1 MIATTLTL
9 LGFLPLVQTS
19 ASSATQGTVSASAAD
34 RLAELERANAELS
47 RRLDLLADEMERQ
60 DHGDVFTPVGESRR
74 GLSPAA
80 SKIYEAKSRLSIG
93 GYGEMLYTNRQSG
106 TAPDDV
112 DFLRAILYVG
122 YKFDDR
128 WLLNTEFEFEHASVE
143 DTADGDSNGSVS
155 VEFAYLEYLFSEE
168 FSVRAGLLLVPMGF
182 VNELHEPTTFWS
194 ANRPE
199 IERLILPS
207 TWRENGV
214 GVVGEGEDLSYRA
227 YVINGLDGEGFSS
240 SGLRGGR
247 QKGSEAKIE
256 DAAFVGRLD
265 YVGLDD
271 LLFGASLYHG
281 NSGQGLDGAGSVG
294 TTIVDLHAEYNWHG
308 LRARAL
314 GVHATLD
321 DVEDLNDA
329 LGLVGNQSVGEEL
342 SGYYVELGYDVL
354 NGSGSKH
361 ALIPF
366 VRYEK
371 YDTQAKVPGGF
382 SSNPARDA
390 ENFTFGVAW
399 KPTSQVI
406 FKADYVDADN
416 EAGSG
421 QDLLRLAM
429 GYIF

>member
-9 LGFLPLVQTS
+9 LGLLPFAQTS
-19 ASSATQGTVSASAAD
+19 VPDSTQGATTASAAA
-34 RLAELERANAELS
+34 RLLELERANAELS

-60 DHGDVFTPVGESRR
+60 DHGDVFTPVGDSRR

-80 SKIYEAKSRLSIG
+80 SKIYAAKSRLSLG
-93 GYGEMLYTNRQSG
+93 GYGEMLYTNRQGSK
-106 TAPDDV
+106 PDDI

-143 DTADGDSNGSVS
+143 DTADGDSAGSVS
-155 VEFAYLEYLFSEE
+155 VEFAYLEYLATEQISL
-168 FSVRAGLLLVPMGF
+168 RAGLLLVPMGF

-199 IERLILPS
+199 IERAILPS
-207 TWRENGV
+207 TWRENGF
-214 GVVGEGEDLSYRA
+214 GVVGEGADLAYRA
-227 YVINGLDGEGFSS
+227 YVINGFDGEGFSS

-271 LLFGASLYHG
+271 LLIGASLYHG
-281 NSGQGLDGAGSVG
+281 NSGQGLEGAGSVR
-294 TTIVDLHAEYNWHG
+294 TTIVDLHGEYNWRG
-308 LRARAL
+308 WRARAL
-314 GVHATLD
+314 GVHATLE
-321 DVEDLNDA
+321 DVEDLNNA
-329 LGLVGNQSVGEEL
+329 LGLVGNQSIGEEL
-342 SGYYVELGYDVL
+342 SGYYLELGYDVL
-354 NGSGSKH
+354 NGSGCNH

-366 VRYEK
+366 VRYEN
-371 YDTQAKVPGGF
+371 YDTQAKVPEGF

-416 EAGSG
+416 GAGSG
-421 QDLLRLAM
+421 QDLLRLSM

>member
-9 LGFLPLVQTS
+9 LGFLPFAQTS
-19 ASSATQGTVSASAAD
+19 APDSTQGTASAAD
-34 RLAELERANAELS
+34 RLLELERANAELS

-80 SKIYEAKSRLSIG
+80 SKIYAAKSRLSIG

-106 TAPDDV
+106 FTPDEV

-143 DTADGDSNGSVS
+143 DTDDGDSAGSVS
-155 VEFAYLEYLFSEE
+155 VEFAYLEYLATESL
-168 FSVRAGLLLVPMGF
+168 SLRVGLLLVPMGF

-207 TWRENGV
+207 TWRENGL
-214 GVVGEGEDLSYRA
+214 GVVGESSDFAYRA

-240 SGLRGGR
+240 AGLRGGR

-271 LLFGASLYHG
+271 LLIGASLYHG
-281 NSGQGLDGAGSVG
+281 NSGQGLEGAGSVR
-294 TTIVDLHAEYNWHG
+294 TTIVELHGEYSWRG

-321 DVEDLNDA
+321 DVEDLNGA
-329 LGLVGNQSVGEEL
+329 LGLVGNQSIGEEL
-342 SGYYVELGYDVL
+342 SGYYLELSYDVL
-354 NGSGSKH
+354 NGSGSNH

-366 VRYEK
+366 VRYET
-371 YDTQAKVPGGF
+371 YDTQAKVPAGF
-382 SSNPARDA
+382 SSDPALDV
-390 ENFTFGVAW
+390 ENFTFGIAW

-416 EAGSG
+416 GAGSG
-421 QDLLRLAM
+421 QDLLRLSM